1 MFFMGYNLIS
11 MKKEPDQIWWI
22 FQAEDF
28 GELEDKTGKW
38 FKNVCLFD
46 IPGQYAVFALLA
58 AQ

>member
-11 MKKEPDQIWWI
+11 MEKEPDQIWWMT
-22 FQAEDF
+22 

-38 FKNVCLFD
+38 FKNVCLLD
-46 IPGQYAVFALLA
+46 IPGQYDASALLA